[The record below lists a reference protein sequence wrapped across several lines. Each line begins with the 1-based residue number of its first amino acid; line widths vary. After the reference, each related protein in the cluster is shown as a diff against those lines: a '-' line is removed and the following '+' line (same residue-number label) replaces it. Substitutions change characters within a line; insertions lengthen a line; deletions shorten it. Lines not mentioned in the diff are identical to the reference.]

1 MDFSKI
7 TITGETIQS
16 RKEKLLKI
24 TADMHS
30 AQIDQDW
37 VMLSDLLEYELIP
50 IIENWINII
59 PSFQEE
65 IKKVYQ

>member
-1 MDFSKI
+1 
-7 TITGETIQS
+7 
-16 RKEKLLKI
+16 
-24 TADMHS
+24 MHS